1 MVPENPMLSDRVDA
15 VRPAG
20 MSSTFR
26 AWLRLQGARQT
37 RKNTAGRGSS
47 LKEETPMTGNERL
60 SNHHRLPTPS
70 QRPAHSPKEVLPLSH
85 IVHGTAVTSNS
96 PGAAMTAA

>member
-15 VRPAG
+15 VRLAV

-37 RKNTAGRGSS
+37 RKNPAGRGSS

-60 SNHHRLPTPS
+60 SNHHRLPTPKPASCAFS
-70 QRPAHSPKEVLPLSH
+70 QRGVASAPHCSRDGRDIE
-85 IVHGTAVTSNS
+85 
-96 PGAAMTAA
+96 